1 MWVSLSITTF
11 ILFTLFILLPYACL
25 FFQTIHACSSLGFI
39 LPSTWNILTQDIQS
53 LASFTAFKFC
63 IIFNCLVGPF
73 PSPIY
78 LKFLPYHAISFL
90 PWFIFLYGAFCLLT
104 YKMYWVCLRSSPWL
118 EYKLCIGGVLF
129 GLFFFFNQH
138 YIAYVWNTVSCWYVS
153 YGCTGSKNQKDPCTW
168 GLMLCSYY
176 LKM

>member
-129 GLFFFFNQH
+129 GLFFFFL
-138 YIAYVWNTVSCWYVS
+138 INTISPMSGTLFHVDMSHMVAP
-153 YGCTGSKNQKDPCTW
+153 GQKIRRTPV
-168 GLMLCSYY
+168 LEV
-176 LKM
+176 